1 MNPYRPWRVAL
12 FAGTV
17 AVMVAVAAAAVV
29 AVILAI
35 LGG

>member
-17 AVMVAVAAAAVV
+17 AVMIAVGATAVV
-29 AVILAI
+29 AVTLAI

>member
-17 AVMVAVAAAAVV
+17 AVMVTVAATAVV
-29 AVILAI
+29 AVTLAI